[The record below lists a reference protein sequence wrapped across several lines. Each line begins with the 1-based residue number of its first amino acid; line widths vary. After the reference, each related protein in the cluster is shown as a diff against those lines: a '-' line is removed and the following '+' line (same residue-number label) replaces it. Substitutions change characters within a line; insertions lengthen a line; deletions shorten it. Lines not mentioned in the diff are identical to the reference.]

1 MLTQHKKLMDEAQRL
16 EPSVMVTERN
26 WSALLEMQDRLFRQQ
41 MQLDADL
48 KMLLTKAEAQ
58 ESLIKMQTSAENFE
72 KQAGSLNERYSSGC
86 KALTETTKIAL
97 TTILNDTKNQ
107 LSDMEQ
113 DGTEEDHHLRVD
125 LDCGS
130 DLVRGAVQPWPCC
143 GADDGRCADSAT
155 ERLCRCTL
163 TASAARS
170 SGKRKP
176 PSVTP
181 RTITKIGIWNKK
193 CERGDS
199 MASIKQLSDR
209 KYKITISN
217 GYRTDGRKVC
227 KAKTIQVPD
236 SIPKRG
242 VEQYV
247 YHEAERLERLFKQG
261 YSEDGEMT
269 FETYARG
276 WLERQTKYAPGTIAF
291 YRRSLETVFPEI
303 GAIKLNRLRPI
314 ALENLLAKLRKRTYR
329 GKPIKEKT
337 VQKYLT
343 VVSAVLSDA
352 KRNEIIEKNPARMI
366 DLPDAERKAQ
376 EIPTMEEMQKFLSA
390 LCYEEPVFQ
399 LFYFLAI
406 NTGMRRGELCALRWS
421 DVIVTGSYE
430 GYIIVRHSRST
441 VSGEGVQEGKTKNGR
456 TRTVSMNEE
465 MFSLLRGFCYRK
477 MRLRDEHG
485 IPFPEYIFTKDDGT
499 PIHPDT
505 FSKHLK
511 ALFAEIGLP
520 KTYHLHTLRHFFV
533 STLLHEGV
541 DKNTVADLAGH
552 GDTSFLERT
561 YCHPQMQLKQEAAKR
576 MSNSLFAAPNPE
588 LLVS

>member
-1 MLTQHKKLMDEAQRL
+1 
-16 EPSVMVTERN
+16 
-26 WSALLEMQDRLFRQQ
+26 
-41 MQLDADL
+41 
-48 KMLLTKAEAQ
+48 
-58 ESLIKMQTSAENFE
+58 
-72 KQAGSLNERYSSGC
+72 
-86 KALTETTKIAL
+86 
-97 TTILNDTKNQ
+97 
-107 LSDMEQ
+107 
-113 DGTEEDHHLRVD
+113 
-125 LDCGS
+125 
-130 DLVRGAVQPWPCC
+130 
-143 GADDGRCADSAT
+143 
-155 ERLCRCTL
+155 
-163 TASAARS
+163 
-170 SGKRKP
+170 
-176 PSVTP
+176 
-181 RTITKIGIWNKK
+181 
-193 CERGDS
+193 

-217 GYRTDGRKVC
+217 GYRTDGRKIC

-236 SIPKRG
+236 SVPKRG

-329 GKPIKEKT
+329 GKPVKEKT

-406 NTGMRRGELCALRWS
+406 NTEMRRGELCALRWS

-430 GYIIVRHSRST
+430 GYIIIQHSRST

-456 TRTVSMNEE
+456 ARTVSMNEE
-465 MFSLLRGFCYRK
+465 MFSLLRGFYYQKTRK
-477 MRLRDEHG
+477 QLFACRLDGLHARRTAAQSAAEDGQAAHRSYAEADGEVVTGAGDAVRDE
-485 IPFPEYIFTKDDGT
+485 
-499 PIHPDT
+499 
-505 FSKHLK
+505 L
-511 ALFAEIGLP
+511 
-520 KTYHLHTLRHFFV
+520 
-533 STLLHEGV
+533 
-541 DKNTVADLAGH
+541 
-552 GDTSFLERT
+552 
-561 YCHPQMQLKQEAAKR
+561 
-576 MSNSLFAAPNPE
+576 
-588 LLVS
+588 